1 MTNVGEFQWQN
12 RLIVVFARPENASAV
27 VELLAAEAALMADRD
42 ILWFVISPQSVS
54 SNAAE
59 TPDRALIDDL
69 RRRFQSEPTADLE
82 VVLVGK
88 DGGVKHRS
96 AELDTLDIYLR
107 IDQMPMRLAE
117 LEARSQQA
125 DD

>member
-27 VELLAAEAALMADRD
+27 VELMAAEAALMTDRD

-117 LEARSQQA
+117 LEARRQQA
-125 DD
+125 DE